1 LATDATGTPTAKGI
15 RKYNPDAD
23 APSGVGFNGAM
34 DDIDALL
41 DKAQYST
48 DTKGT
53 NKVAVWNGSAW
64 VYSQVS
70 TAMVADAP
78 AARRFLASD
87 DSNHPAWAAGGWH
100 VIQDTL
106 LSVDTA
112 SIDIT
117 SIPATFKHLRLEFQ
131 ARGNFVGNSQDYAT
145 IQINGI
151 TSNYYSQTAWGAG
164 ATPSASESLGA
175 AAGRLGLIVNNGA
188 AAGLNS
194 PGWVLFPNYASG
206 TFNKTWTGSGFS
218 PSNTGTGTLYTW
230 TNSVLTGVTAAINR
244 INIFPPTSGSWLAG
258 SRFTLYGIG

>member
-106 LSVDTA
+106 
-112 SIDIT
+112 
-117 SIPATFKHLRLEFQ
+117 
-131 ARGNFVGNSQDYAT
+131 
-145 IQINGI
+145 
-151 TSNYYSQTAWGAG
+151 
-164 ATPSASESLGA
+164 
-175 AAGRLGLIVNNGA
+175 
-188 AAGLNS
+188 
-194 PGWVLFPNYASG
+194 
-206 TFNKTWTGSGFS
+206 S